1 VRLFLNRGA
10 NANAEDNRGRTPL
23 HRVLEEKDCLDED
36 QFSITRLLL
45 EHGADVNTPS
55 DDYETPLHLVLVASR
70 LLSLEVAWILLKH
83 GADLNLT
90 NNEGKISF
98 QLARECIRKER
109 KGSHLHTHQKV
120 TQNSLH

>member
-36 QFSITRLLL
+36 QFSFTRLLL

-90 NNEGKISF
+90 NNEGKKGKEAI
-98 QLARECIRKER
+98 CILTRK
-109 KGSHLHTHQKV
+109 SHRTRCIDGPALRLT
-120 TQNSLH
+120 L